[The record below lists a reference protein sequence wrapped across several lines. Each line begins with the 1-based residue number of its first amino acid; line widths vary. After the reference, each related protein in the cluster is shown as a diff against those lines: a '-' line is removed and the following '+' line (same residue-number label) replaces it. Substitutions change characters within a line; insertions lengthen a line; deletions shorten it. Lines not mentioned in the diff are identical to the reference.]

1 MSGLNQATI
10 VGNLGRDAEMK
21 DTSAGP
27 VLSMS
32 VAVSERVKRGEQWTE
47 ETTWFSAAVFGKRA
61 EALSRLGLT
70 KGTKVLVQGPVKA
83 RGYQKDGEARASL
96 DIIARELV
104 LLGGGSGGGQRQQH
118 TQRKAESYGTSG
130 TGYQDAGADFGDDD
144 VPFLPVDER
153 AH

>member
-1 MSGLNQATI
+1 MSGLNQCAI
-10 VGNLGRDAEMK
+10 IGNLGRDAEMK
-21 DTSAGP
+21 DTRSGP

-32 VAVSERVKRGEQWTE
+32 VAVSERVKRGDSWEE
-47 ETTWFSAAVFGKRA
+47 ETTWFRAAVFGKRA
-61 EALSRLGLT
+61 DALAKLNLS
-70 KGTKVLVQGPVKA
+70 KGTKVYVSGPVKA
-83 RGYQKDGEARASL
+83 QAYSKDGEARASL
-96 DIIARELV
+96 DIIAREIV